1 MLTCHLTVKTNQW
14 FVFANGTKLHGV
26 QFKQLQTL
34 GVYFAIYQQK
44 KKPMFS
50 SINHWI
56 IKFWEML
63 CT

>member
-14 FVFANGTKLHGV
+14 VVFANGTKLHGV

-44 KKPMFS
+44 KKKNYVFLNKS
-50 SINHWI
+50 LNY
-56 IKFWEML
+56 
-63 CT
+63 